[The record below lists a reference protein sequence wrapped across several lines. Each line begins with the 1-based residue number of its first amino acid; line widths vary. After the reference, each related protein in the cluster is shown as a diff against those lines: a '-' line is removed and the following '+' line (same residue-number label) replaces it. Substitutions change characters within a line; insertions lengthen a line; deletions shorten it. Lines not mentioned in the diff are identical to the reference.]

1 MLQDLEVRT
10 ISLSDAAAKAIRDIV
25 EERKLEGYALR
36 VYMAGSGCCS
46 GVSFGMALD
55 NNIRDVDR
63 TFDSGGVRVVVDQVS
78 MDYLNGAK
86 IDFVND
92 PQRGAL
98 LWCGMNAYAGD
109 LDFEIPIC
117 SDGWLKLIDTALP
130 AGDDLPEQPGRISGA
145 TTTVQSR
152 SLVLLAAA
160 PLMPQ
165 QPGTA

>member
-1 MLQDLEVRT
+1 MLQDLELQT
-10 ISLSDAAAKAIRDIV
+10 ITVSDAAARAILDIV

-92 PQRGAL
+92 PQRGAGFVVESPSAHSREHAHEEGGCA
-98 LWCGMNAYAGD
+98 CGGSCDCKN
-109 LDFEIPIC
+109 
-117 SDGWLKLIDTALP
+117 
-130 AGDDLPEQPGRISGA
+130 
-145 TTTVQSR
+145 
-152 SLVLLAAA
+152 
-160 PLMPQ
+160 
-165 QPGTA
+165 